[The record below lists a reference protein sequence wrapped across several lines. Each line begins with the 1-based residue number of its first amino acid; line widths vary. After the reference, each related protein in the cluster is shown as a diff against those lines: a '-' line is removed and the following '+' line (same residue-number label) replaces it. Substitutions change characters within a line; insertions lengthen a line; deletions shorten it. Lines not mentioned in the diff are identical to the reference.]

1 MTNGLQRASL
11 SKLDGIRGLAAIIVV
26 FSHVLFWYYPA
37 MHLGQRTA
45 GRPLD
50 GIEWFESPFSFF
62 YRGGFSVSMF
72 FILSGLVLTY
82 SISKHG
88 DVLDAIRNAAIKR
101 YIRLGIPVAAS
112 VLLGCALMKLD
123 LYEAT
128 EVSPA
133 PVLSTPY
140 LFNASWATA
149 FRDAIYGALALG
161 DSRYNYVLWTIQ
173 IELIGSFA
181 IFAAFALFGTNKA
194 IYRAFCVCA
203 FLVLSASPNKIAMY
217 TSLFFVGS
225 MLITLRFE
233 QDRNNIVKTFISL
246 SGLVLG
252 LYLAGFHPASG
263 AYVSINS
270 ATRALSAYTG
280 YQPYWMLI
288 VPAAG
293 GLIILLSVLN
303 SQKIFSVL
311 DSTPMKWLGKL
322 SFSVYLLHTFALVIM
337 GQLFTKH
344 IGMGVISMFLTLAST
359 LVITLIASYLFYL
372 KVDNMAIRLANRF
385 SAVVLGRQ
393 GVEKAC
399 QPAMEKFTL
408 QASRADTTLSQ

>member
-1 MTNGLQRASL
+1 
-11 SKLDGIRGLAAIIVV
+11 
-26 FSHVLFWYYPA
+26 
-37 MHLGQRTA
+37 
-45 GRPLD
+45 
-50 GIEWFESPFSFF
+50 
-62 YRGGFSVSMF
+62 
-72 FILSGLVLTY
+72 
-82 SISKHG
+82 
-88 DVLDAIRNAAIKR
+88 
-101 YIRLGIPVAAS
+101 
-112 VLLGCALMKLD
+112 
-123 LYEAT
+123 
-128 EVSPA
+128 
-133 PVLSTPY
+133 
-140 LFNASWATA
+140 
-149 FRDAIYGALALG
+149 
-161 DSRYNYVLWTIQ
+161 
-173 IELIGSFA
+173 
-181 IFAAFALFGTNKA
+181 
-194 IYRAFCVCA
+194 
-203 FLVLSASPNKIAMY
+203 MY

-225 MLITLRFE
+225 MLITFRFE
-233 QDRNNIVKTFISL
+233 QARNNIVKTLISL

-322 SFSVYLLHTFALVIM
+322 SFSVYLLHTFALVIT

-344 IGMGVISMFLTLAST
+344 LGMGVISMFLTLAST
-359 LVITLIASYLFYL
+359 LFITLIASYLFYL

-385 SAVVLGRQ
+385 SAVLLGRQ
-393 GVEKAC
+393 GVDKDC

-408 QASRADTTLSQ
+408 RAPRADTRPSQ